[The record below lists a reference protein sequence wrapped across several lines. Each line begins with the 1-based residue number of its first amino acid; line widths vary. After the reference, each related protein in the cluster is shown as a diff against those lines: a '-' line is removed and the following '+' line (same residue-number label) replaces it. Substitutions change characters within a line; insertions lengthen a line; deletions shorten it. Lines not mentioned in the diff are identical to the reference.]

1 MQQQSNLQNNGIY
14 GPYSEMK
21 EDQTNNSAMMGG
33 LDDKTESKNASIIR
47 QSINNNPSLGRIS
60 VSPYGAVRKFIEC
73 SDNGQG
79 SQPNNGNNQSDL
91 SSGVIATS
99 TDANLNK
106 SGEIN
111 ASQYHQTAPSWQN
124 NENNAPA
131 PNTTTTARISEILGT
146 VSMQNDFKQYSKQTA
161 S

>member
-1 MQQQSNLQNNGIY
+1 MQQQSNLQNNGLY
-14 GPYSEMK
+14 GPYSELK
-21 EDQTNNSAMMGG
+21 EDQTNNSAMLGG

-106 SGEIN
+106 AGEIN
-111 ASQYHQTAPSWQN
+111 ASQYQTAPSW
-124 NENNAPA
+124 
-131 PNTTTTARISEILGT
+131 
-146 VSMQNDFKQYSKQTA
+146 
-161 S
+161 

>member
-1 MQQQSNLQNNGIY
+1 MQQQSNLQNNGLY
-14 GPYSEMK
+14 GPYSELK

-106 SGEIN
+106 AGEIN
-111 ASQYHQTAPSWQN
+111 ASQYQTAPSWQN
-124 NENNAPA
+124 NENNVPPTA
-131 PNTTTTARISEILGT
+131 TTARISEILGT

>member
-1 MQQQSNLQNNGIY
+1 MQQQSNLQHNAMY
-14 GPYSEMK
+14 GPYSELK

-47 QSINNNPSLGRIS
+47 QSINNNPSLGRIQ

-79 SQPNNGNNQSDL
+79 SQPNIGNNQSDL

-99 TDANLNK
+99 TDANLNNK
-106 SGEIN
+106 TNEVN
-111 ASQYHQTAPSWQN
+111 ASQYQTAPSWQN
-124 NENNAPA
+124 ENGVPA
-131 PNTTTTARISEILGT
+131 TTARISEILGT
-146 VSMQNDFKQYSKQTA
+146 VSMQNDFKQYSRQTA
-161 S
+161 A